1 MLQTKTFTRRRKGQV
16 LILEEMIMF
25 GLGVTIVAG
34 TIFLFN
40 HINDKILEHVENDQA
55 EEIAS
60 YIQSHITTLDSIGCT
75 KCYIT
80 VKIPERIGKNT
91 YTILGEDSKKTLLI
105 HDNNRVWNEKSIP
118 VILSGIAEGNSMLRL
133 EYSDGEIILRGVNNY

>member
-1 MLQTKTFTRRRKGQV
+1 MLQTKTSRKKRKGQV

-25 GLGVTIVAG
+25 GLGVTIIAG

-40 HINDKILEHVENDQA
+40 YINDKILEHIENDQA

-60 YIQSHITTLDSIGCT
+60 YIQSHVTSLYSIDCT

-91 YTILGEDSKKTLLI
+91 YTILGEDSKNTLLI
-105 HDNNRVWNEKSIP
+105 HDNNRIWNEKSLP
-118 VILSGIAEGNSMLRL
+118 VMLSGTEEGSGMLRL
-133 EYSDGEIILRGVNNY
+133 EYSNGEIILRGVNNY

>member
-1 MLQTKTFTRRRKGQV
+1 MQQTKTFTRRRKGQV

-25 GLGVTIVAG
+25 GLGVTIIAG

-40 HINDKILEHVENDQA
+40 YIDEKIMEHIEADQA

-60 YIQSHITTLDSIGCT
+60 YIQSHVTSLNSIGCT

-80 VKIPERIGKNT
+80 VKIPQTIGRNK
-91 YTILGEDSKKTLLI
+91 YTILGEDSKKMLLV
-105 HDNNRVWNEKSIP
+105 HDSNRIWNEKNIP
-118 VILSGIAEGNSMLRL
+118 IVVSGIEEGSSTLRL
-133 EYSDGEIILRGVNNY
+133 EYSDGQIILRGVNNY